1 MPCILNIV
9 DWYILWVLIY
19 SLLAIP
25 YSLFRIPYPLVL
37 VLLVYMYIYIYTYI
51 HLCVYN
57 AHCLLHV
64 VGATECRGRWQAR
77 LQRSVEVFPPRGEYF
92 NRALQTAPP
101 GPLAA
106 PGLHI

>member
-1 MPCILNIV
+1 MGINIFPIS
-9 DWYILWVLIY
+9 YPLFP
-19 SLLAIP
+19 IP
-25 YSLFRIPYPLVL
+25 YSLSPCASITSIH
-37 VLLVYMYIYIYTYI
+37 IYIYI